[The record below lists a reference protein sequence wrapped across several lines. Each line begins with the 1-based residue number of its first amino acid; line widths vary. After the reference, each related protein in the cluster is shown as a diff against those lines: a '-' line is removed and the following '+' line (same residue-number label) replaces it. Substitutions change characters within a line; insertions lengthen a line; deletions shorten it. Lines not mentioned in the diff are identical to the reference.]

1 VLLVEFFA
9 TAGQPYFLL
18 APQLISDTDTIRI
31 AADKM
36 IFFIVWI
43 FNVLTK
49 VEYLAFYIRINA
61 VPLLLLCLF

>member
-43 FNVLTK
+43 FDVLIK
-49 VEYLAFYIRINA
+49 VEIFVFYNSLNA

>member
-1 VLLVEFFA
+1 VLLAEFFA

-43 FNVLTK
+43 FDVLIK
-49 VEYLAFYIRINA
+49 VE
-61 VPLLLLCLF
+61 